1 MTIDRASVW
10 IKTAKGSSR
19 GALVPIAKDGETN
32 VMFTDVKEPLSNPIF
47 YSAQGSAVAFASQ
60 EFILGAV
67 NFNDNKF

>member
-1 MTIDRASVW
+1 
-10 IKTAKGSSR
+10 
-19 GALVPIAKDGETN
+19 LVPIAKDGETN